1 MSINNLFPKVV
12 DNRYQGIK
20 VAKWLLH
27 VYVFKSIF
35 SGSIHMFASDGGA
48 QSIAS
53 VTLDQF
59 SQGGAES
66 VVTMFGLWG
75 MEQVIIGLI
84 GVVILWRYKSL
95 IPLMW
100 AAYAL
105 EYIGRGAAALYTPG
119 LTTANTPP
127 GASADLV
134 LIPLAIAMF
143 VLSMIKKRK

>member
-1 MSINNLFPKVV
+1 MNGNSLFPKVA
-12 DNRYQGIK
+12 NNHYQGNK
-20 VAKWLLH
+20 VAKWLLF

-35 SGSIHMFASDGGA
+35 SGSIHMFAADGGA

-53 VTLDQF
+53 VTLDRF
-59 SQGGAES
+59 SEGGAES

-84 GVVILWRYKSL
+84 GVVILWRYNSL
-95 IPLMW
+95 IPLLW

-134 LIPLAIAMF
+134 LIPLAITMF
-143 VLSMIKKRK
+143 ILSMIKKN